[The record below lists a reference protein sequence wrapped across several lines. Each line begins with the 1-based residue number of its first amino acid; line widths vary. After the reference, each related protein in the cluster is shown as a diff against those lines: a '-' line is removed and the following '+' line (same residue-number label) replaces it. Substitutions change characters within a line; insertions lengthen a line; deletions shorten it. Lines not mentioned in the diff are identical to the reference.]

1 MQIPLGAG
9 EADIG
14 EAALL
19 LQAGAAALVE
29 RALVREQAF
38 LPAGQEHGLELQP
51 LGRMQR
57 HDGDGVELLVL
68 LGVHDQR
75 DMLEEGAQR
84 LVFLHGAD
92 QLLQV
97 FEPARRLGRAV
108 VLPHLGVAALLQDD
122 LGELG
127 VRLGL
132 DHALPAARN
141 WRRPRAAPRAASA
154 SARRSR
160 RACRRP
166 PASARAARA
175 RCRGSGGWRIRRGRA
190 SAR

>member
-1 MQIPLGAG
+1 MQMPLGAG
-9 EADIG
+9 QADIG

-19 LQAGAAALVE
+19 LQPGAAALVE

-57 HDGDGVELLVL
+57 HDVDGVELGVL

-84 LVFLHGAD
+84 LVFLHRAD

-97 FEPARRLGRAV
+97 FEPAGRFGRAV

-132 DHALPAARN
+132 EQALPAREIGGDLAQ
-141 WRRPRAAPRAASA
+141 
-154 SARRSR
+154 R
-160 RACRRP
+160 RARLRLQLV
-166 PASARAARA
+166 AL
-175 RCRGSGGWRIRRGRA
+175 GELSGRLQHRDR
-190 SAR
+190 